1 MRWGDGAHHDGG
13 HVNDPKSRSS
23 DQSQDH
29 QTVFNVIAGLQSAI
43 PEVECFSDVPT
54 EAHQ

>member
-29 QTVFNVIAGLQSAI
+29 QTVFNVIAGLQSVI